1 MLFEEFKDK
10 KVFITGHTGFKGSW
24 MLRWLSI
31 LGAEVKGFALAP
43 LKKENLFDQIDG
55 TNLCHSEFADIR
67 DFTKLKKSILDFQPD
82 FIFHLAAQPLVRLSY
97 KEPFETFDINLNGS
111 LNLLECVRLL
121 EKKCVV
127 VMITTDKVY
136 ENNELN
142 IPFKESDKLGGF
154 DPYSASKATME
165 IAISSYR
172 NSFFNTKL
180 YSDHNKSISVAR
192 AGNVIGGGD
201 WSDDRIIPDI
211 IKSLTKSEKII
222 LRNPNATRPWQHV
235 LEPIGG
241 YLLLALKQFKDPIT
255 YSDSF
260 NFGPNTN
267 DCLTVDEM
275 TKLCIKHWGLFN
287 YPIFHQ
293 KAHLHE
299 ANNLSLDISKANLL
313 LNWYP
318 KFNSELSICKT
329 INWYKKYIN
338 EKIIDIDTDIIEYQ
352 KKYLV

>member
-1 MLFEEFKDK
+1 
-10 KVFITGHTGFKGSW
+10 
-24 MLRWLSI
+24 
-31 LGAEVKGFALAP
+31 
-43 LKKENLFDQIDG
+43 
-55 TNLCHSEFADIR
+55 
-67 DFTKLKKSILDFQPD
+67 
-82 FIFHLAAQPLVRLSY
+82 
-97 KEPFETFDINLNGS
+97 
-111 LNLLECVRLL
+111 
-121 EKKCVV
+121 
-127 VMITTDKVY
+127 MITTDKVY

-338 EKIIDIDTDIIEYQ
+338 EKIIDIDTDIIDYQ
-352 KKYLV
+352 KNI